1 MIFLDTSF
9 LIRALVAG
17 STEDQEL
24 RTWLSQGETFMM
36 STVAWAE
43 FLCGPL
49 SLEQKRLAEVL
60 VHARPDFT
68 ESQAALSAS
77 LFNATGRR
85 RGSLLDCMIAAAAIE
100 MGAPIATTNPKDFE
114 RFAPQGL
121 TLLESTA

>member
-17 STEDQEL
+17 SPEDQRL
-24 RTWLSQGETFMM
+24 RAWLSQGETFVI
-36 STVAWAE
+36 SAVAWGE

-49 SLEQKRLAEVL
+49 SSEQKRLAEVL
-60 VHARPDFT
+60 VHSRPGFT

-85 RGSLLDCMIAAAAIE
+85 RGSMLDCMIAAAAIDAD
-100 MGAPIATTNPKDFE
+100 APIATSNRKDFD
-114 RFAPQGL
+114 RFVSEGL
-121 TLLESTA
+121 TLL